1 MSNNII
7 SSLMGSTSGIAS
19 TLSDYNLIKSGSYGK
34 LMKSYYGSISGTSSA
49 STSSTKKSGY
59 SVEELIAE
67 RHNPSTSE
75 EVTKANA
82 SLSSSVSN
90 LKSSLSS
97 LQSENTYKDDTTGA
111 ATDARTK
118 VSSALSNYVSSFNDA
133 LESSKKS
140 TNNAV
145 SSNLAQIM
153 KQNSANADSLKE
165 IGITVN
171 NDGSLYLDSN
181 RLKNVDITEVQDLF
195 STNDATGYGAS
206 VKSRLDRASYY
217 TSTAS
222 ASTAATDDAAS
233 ANTTTSSAKDLKSS
247 ISNILDGTV
256 FKGTTDKDGKTTYDR
271 ASILST
277 AQDLVKNY
285 NDVVTNASSSINSG
299 VSSNLAAL
307 KQKTSSNSVF
317 LKAIGINVGAD
328 DKLSLDTD
336 KFGTSDVKA
345 IKTAL
350 QTYAGDIETNASLLN
365 YYSSTQNGT
374 SSAYGATGSYS
385 ASDIVNSLY
394 NGVS

>member
-1 MSNNII
+1 MGNNII

-19 TLSDYNLIKSGSYGK
+19 TLSDYNLIKNGSYGK
-34 LMKSYYGSISGTSSA
+34 LMKSYYGSVSGTSSA
-49 STSSTKKSGY
+49 SSSSSAKSSY
-59 SVEELIAE
+59 SVEALIAE
-67 RHNPSTSE
+67 RHNPSASE

-82 SLSSSVSN
+82 SLSSAVSN
-90 LKSSLSS
+90 LKSSLST
-97 LQSENTYKDDTTGA
+97 LQSENTFKDDTTGN

-118 VSSALSNYVSSFNDA
+118 VTNALTNYVSSFNDA
-133 LESSKKS
+133 LDSSKKS

-145 SSNLAQIM
+145 SSNLAQVM
-153 KQNSANADSLKE
+153 KQNSLNADALKE

-171 NDGSLYLDSN
+171 NDGSLYLDTN
-181 RLKNVDITEVQDLF
+181 KLKSVDITDVQDLF
-195 STNDATGYGAS
+195 STDDAMGYGAS

-222 ASTAATDDAAS
+222 ASTSKTDDAPT
-233 ANTTTSSAKDLKSS
+233 ANTTTTSAKDLKSS

-271 ASILST
+271 SAILST

-328 DKLSLDTD
+328 DKLSLDAE
-336 KFGTSDVKA
+336 KFGASDVKA

-374 SSAYGATGSYS
+374 ASPYGANGSYS